1 MTYSIR
7 NYLVKVHALTFVVL
21 FLFACQQKADLI
33 IHNATIYTLE
43 DNQPKANSIVI
54 EDGFIK
60 DVGNDLLDKYS
71 ANNIVDAK
79 SLPIYPGFIDSH
91 SHFLSLGLQLNQ
103 LDLRGT
109 KSVEEIQALALE
121 YKEANNSRYIVGFGW
136 DQNDWEN
143 KAMPHKNILEE
154 NFSDIPV
161 FLYRIDGH
169 ALWVNQK
176 VLDLAAVDANS
187 SFEGGIIEV
196 DAKGPT
202 GILVDNAVNL
212 VAPYIPVPTLKE
224 KIEALTRAEEICFS
238 FGLTTVTDAGLSKE
252 DVFLIDSLQKN
263 NLLGIRIYG
272 MLNNEASTIDYFLEK
287 GPLKTDRLNVRSI
300 KLYADGALGS
310 RGSALKSPYSDK
322 KGHKGFFLTPID
334 SLEKFA
340 YKMATTPFQLNTH
353 AIGDAANNAVLN
365 AYRKALVFKDDPRWR
380 IEHAQVLDTNDIS
393 LFNRK
398 IIPSVQPTHA
408 VSDAP
413 WAIERLGEERMHG
426 AYAYK
431 ALLESAGRIA
441 LGTDFPVEEVN
452 PINTF
457 YAATYPPKSEEEVR
471 SPKAL
476 EPREALYGMT
486 KWAAEANFEEA
497 EKGTLKIGKKAD
509 LVILDRDIMQVSE
522 RRIPKTKVVA
532 TFLNGQIVFSR
543 RYK

>member
-7 NYLVKVHALTFVVL
+7 NYLVKVLALTFVVL

-54 EDGFIK
+54 EDGVIK
-60 DVGNDLLDKYS
+60 DIGNDLLDKYS
-71 ANNIVDAK
+71 ATSVVDAK

-109 KSVEEIQALALE
+109 QSVEEIQALTLE
-121 YKEANNSRYIVGFGW
+121 YKEANNSKYIVGFGW

-143 KAMPHKNILEE
+143 NAMPHKKILEE

-176 VLDLAAVDANS
+176 VLDLAAIDSNS
-187 SFEGGIIEV
+187 IIEGGMIEV
-196 DAKGPT
+196 DEKGPT
-202 GILVDNAVNL
+202 GILVDNAMDL
-212 VAPYIPVPTLKE
+212 VAPYVPVPTLKE
-224 KIEALTRAEEICFS
+224 KIEALTRAQEICFS
-238 FGLTTVTDAGLSKE
+238 FGLTTVTDAGLTKE
-252 DVFLIDSLQKN
+252 DIFIIDSLQKN
-263 NLLGIRIYG
+263 NLLEIRVYG
-272 MLNNEASTIDYFLEK
+272 MLKNEASTIDYFLEK

-310 RGSALKSPYSDK
+310 RGAALKSPYLDK

-340 YKMATTPFQLNTH
+340 YKIATTPFQLNTH

-365 AYRKALVFKDDPRWR
+365 AYKKALVFKDDPRWR

-413 WAIERLGEERMHG
+413 WAKERLGEERMHG

-441 LGTDFPVEEVN
+441 LGTDFPVEDVN

-457 YAATYPPKSEEEVR
+457 YAATYPPKSEEEIR

-509 LVILDRDIMQVSE
+509 LVILDRDIIQASE